1 MKNINIFKTIIIFIS
16 ILLIFCP
23 LISLASE
30 PKILEYDQNAKKLKV
45 EIDGKEYNLDVPN
58 TSQSSA
64 EESIPSESATSSD
77 LSNETL
83 KATIQKKEYAKGP
96 LTTIIGSRLFTTPTD
111 NLLRKHGFSFD
122 FTHRFADSIKS
133 TNAGDLWGLDN
144 FAYTGLGLTYGITDN
159 LEAHVYRTSVLD
171 AIETGLKL
179 RILRESKTFGQGSPF
194 GLVLHGG
201 FQTDNIQ
208 NSIDPYLQTIFS
220 KVIIPKWLKIY
231 ASPTYAWKTPSI
243 GSSSSKS
250 AIFFTFND
258 PEHRSFRRTG
268 ETFAIPLGAVLQVLP
283 NKLSLFGEYMPVVSG
298 FKEKV
303 NGWSLGLQIISRM
316 ETHVWTIGVSNMPYS
331 TVGSYIVGAPNN
343 NWNLGFNIA
352 AMIK

>member
-1 MKNINIFKTIIIFIS
+1 MQINKYLLTLFSLFLLTANISFAAN
-16 ILLIFCP
+16 
-23 LISLASE
+23 
-30 PKILEYDQNAKKLKV
+30 PKILEYNENEKKLKV
-45 EIDGKEYNLDVPN
+45 EIDGKEYNLDVPS
-58 TSQSSA
+58 T
-64 EESIPSESATSSD
+64 SESNPVDST
-77 LSNETL
+77 SNEDTLKNDSSNELL

-96 LTTIIGSRLFTTPTD
+96 LTTTIGSRLFTTPTD
-111 NLLRKHGFSFD
+111 NLLHKHGFAFD

-159 LEAHVYRTSVLD
+159 LEAHVYRTSILD
-171 AIETGLKL
+171 AIEAGLKL
-179 RILRESKTFGQGSPF
+179 RILRESKVFGQGSPF

-208 NSIDPYLQTIFS
+208 NSIDPYLQTILS

-231 ASPTYAWKTPSI
+231 ASPTYAWKTPTI

-250 AIFFTFND
+250 AIFFPFND

-268 ETFAIPLGAVLQVLP
+268 ETFAVPLGAVLQVLP

-303 NGWSLGLQIISRM
+303 NGWSLGLQIISRL